1 MDQSRLTSPAFL
13 PSLFSTCIFR
23 LILQWGLPSCT
34 HQKEGEKIMGLPIAI
49 SFHVAI
55 MGSLEMERLSDDHR
69 IPIYLLLESIPLYY
83 VGSHVV

>member
-1 MDQSRLTSPAFL
+1 MGFAELHTS
-13 PSLFSTCIFR
+13 
-23 LILQWGLPSCT
+23 
-34 HQKEGEKIMGLPIAI
+34 KEGEKIMGLPSIAI

-55 MGSLEMERLSDDHR
+55 MGSLEMERLSDDHG